1 MLKIYSC
8 LLIFLFIACQSN
20 NDKSSV
26 YSEKQALYTVQ
37 DTLNLNGH
45 KFLKKEFNSIVDN
58 FPRLYQDDVLHPDSL
73 YKIDSPLNRD
83 FIDLNGQKQNISFD
97 SDAGQDRYFALYAY
111 FLTNKNKGTR
121 FEFLSPYLKNSY
133 ENINTIF
140 ERLSRGGTH
149 YIHQSS
155 CVPAYVA
162 YDVYFINNSE
172 RLPEFTKKTR
182 AERWE
187 FIYDLKQQI
196 KDESEMAEMT
206 YAEDGKIEDLVNKLN
221 DEIVN
226 DYVLYKVKKFT
237 KPYLDDF
244 LAAQK
249 ENGKH

>member
-1 MLKIYSC
+1 MKTIK
-8 LLIFLFIACQSN
+8 LLWIWIIIASLSACSISN
-20 NDKSSV
+20 
-26 YSEKQALYTVQ
+26 EKAKALYTQQ

-45 KFLKKEFNSIVDN
+45 KFLKKEFNAIVDN
-58 FPRLYQDDVLHPDSL
+58 FPKLYQEEVLHPDSL
-73 YKIDSPLNRD
+73 YKIDSPLSRE
-83 FIDLNGQKQNISFD
+83 FIDSNGQKQNISFD
-97 SDAGQDRYFALYAY
+97 SDAGQDRYFALYAH
-111 FLTNKNKGTR
+111 FLAIKNKGTR
-121 FEFLSPYLKNSY
+121 FEFLSPHLKNSY

-162 YDVYFINNSE
+162 YDVYFINNSK

-196 KDESEMAEMT
+196 KDEGEMADMT

-221 DEIVN
+221 DEIIN
-226 DYVLYKVKKFT
+226 DYVLYQVKKFT
-237 KPYLDDF
+237 KPYLYDF

>member
-1 MLKIYSC
+1 M
-8 LLIFLFIACQSN
+8 N
-20 NDKSSV
+20 N
-26 YSEKQALYTVQ
+26 ALRKETFYTQ
-37 DTLNLNGH
+37 LDTLNLNGQ
-45 KFLKKEFNSIVDN
+45 KFSKKDFNAIVDN
-58 FPRLYQDDVLHPDSL
+58 FPRLYQDEVLHPDSL

-83 FIDLNGQKQNISFD
+83 FIDLDGQKQNISFD
-97 SDAGQDRYFALYAY
+97 SDAGQYRYFALYAY
-111 FLTNKNKGTR
+111 FLTKKNKGTR
-121 FEFLSPYLKNSY
+121 FEYLRNHLTQSY
-133 ENINTIF
+133 DAINTIF
-140 ERLSRGGTH
+140 ERLNRGGTL

-196 KDESEMAEMT
+196 KDESEMADMT